1 MAQILGSTDT
11 NVSPVTAR
19 YSICYLQPAPTTSGI
34 LNIFR
39 RDLLSALVRYAH
51 YPFLFP
57 LLYR

>member
-51 YPFLFP
+51 
-57 LLYR
+57 